1 MNANQLFSGKMMRN
15 YWTTERDEDETDEV
29 RCAPIAFASGR
40 ERLMSRLRSA
50 VSPWVDCRNE
60 FDKARDRIAEL
71 AE

>member
-1 MNANQLFSGKMMRN
+1 VRSGN
-15 YWTTERDEDETDEV
+15 VERFDNFAEYLRRFGEDEADEV
-29 RCAPIAFASGR
+29 CCAPIAFASGR
-40 ERLMSRLRSA
+40 ERLMSHLRSV